1 MSNSTKDKIRTILLD
16 KRSQLTK
23 QEQHE
28 KSECIVKNIKQ
39 SELFIQASNIAFYHS
54 VRGEA
59 DPSGLANKN
68 TNRQK
73 QFYLPV
79 LSTDKKQGLIFASI
93 NQNTQY
99 KNNQFLIPEPIVKPS
114 DYSNAETLDIVIMPL
129 LGFDLKGNRL
139 GMGGGYYDRCLA
151 FKKSNIKKP
160 ILLGFAYDFQQ
171 VDLLSAE
178 PWDIGLDAIATESQF
193 IHFNNK

>member
-1 MSNSTKDKIRTILLD
+1 
-16 KRSQLTK
+16 
-23 QEQHE
+23 
-28 KSECIVKNIKQ
+28 
-39 SELFIQASNIAFYHS
+39 
-54 VRGEA
+54 
-59 DPSGLANKN
+59 
-68 TNRQK
+68 
-73 QFYLPV
+73 
-79 LSTDKKQGLIFASI
+79 
-93 NQNTQY
+93 
-99 KNNQFLIPEPIVKPS
+99 
-114 DYSNAETLDIVIMPL
+114 MPL

-151 FKKSNIKKP
+151 FKKSKVKKP